1 MEGGRLRPFQMNMKR
16 GMSTL
21 FGGRLQSVLIAS
33 FTLVAMLS
41 VGLGAWV
48 ISRVIDDYLAD
59 AESRRVNRDM
69 NLAITF
75 YQSKLDEVT
84 AVARRLAMD
93 PLVIDNLP
101 AALRDRKESIERIDQ
116 TINRKITVPTV
127 GGTHFVSILDTK
139 GNIRIGR
146 VISPEGR
153 GYPFVS
159 RGNWGELPI
168 VADALASGEGRAATE
183 VVPAEFLAQVGL
195 DEQAVIPLI
204 ETPLAS
210 PRLFDPRESTA
221 GLTLTAV
228 FPVRDNHGESI
239 GAILIS
245 YLFNRDFTLVDRVK
259 EAAGVDTV
267 TIFLGDLRVS
277 TNVLTETGERAIGT
291 RLSQDVYDIVLGQG
305 LKYVGRA
312 FVVKEWFITQYL
324 PLRDHRD
331 QVVGILYV
339 GAREATFQ
347 ALVSAF
353 NKRVALIALICM
365 LLAIV
370 LGVLISRFIT
380 RPIVEL
386 AKATHGLEEGDMTVR
401 VRASG
406 GGELALLGRSFNTMV
421 ETLRRT
427 QNELVQKERLAS
439 MGQLA
444 AGVAHEINNPLGTI
458 LLFSDI
464 MFKSAAENDPRRDD
478 LEMIIKETNRCK
490 RIVAALLNFARQQDV
505 LVKKTDVH
513 AVLEEAIE
521 KVRRQPSFEKIEIAR
536 EFHPDLPL
544 IQADP
549 AQLEQVFINLL
560 NNASEAMA
568 GDGLITLTTR
578 PGEDQRVEIRISDTG
593 CGIPKENLDQLF
605 TPFFTTKP
613 AGKGVGL
620 GLAIVY
626 GIIKMHRGQI
636 QAQSQ
641 VGRGTTFTMTL
652 PVQLSPMT

>member
-1 MEGGRLRPFQMNMKR
+1 MNMKR
-16 GMSTL
+16 GISTL

-48 ISRVIDDYLAD
+48 ISRVIDNYLAD
-59 AESRRVNRDM
+59 AESRRVDRDM

-101 AALRDRKESIERIDQ
+101 AALRNRKESIERIDQ
-116 TINRKITVPTV
+116 TINRKITVPIV
-127 GGTHFVSILDTK
+127 GGTYFVSVLDPK

-153 GYPFVS
+153 IYPFVS

-168 VADALASGEGRAATE
+168 VVDALTSGEGRAATE
-183 VVPAEFLAQVGL
+183 IVPAEFLAQVGL
-195 DEQAVIPLI
+195 DEQAAIPLI

-210 PRLFDPRESTA
+210 PTLFDPRESTA

-228 FPVRDNHGESI
+228 FPVRDNNGESI

-291 RLSQDVYDIVLGQG
+291 RLSRDVYDIVLGQG

-353 NKRVALIALICM
+353 NKRVALIASICLM
-365 LLAIV
+365 LAIV
-370 LGVLISRFIT
+370 LGVLISGFIT
-380 RPIVEL
+380 RPIAEL
-386 AKATHGLEEGDMTVR
+386 ARATHGLEEGDMTVR

-427 QNELVQKERLAS
+427 QKELVQKERLAS

-464 MFKSAAENDPRRDD
+464 LLKSAAENDPRRDD

-490 RIVAALLNFARQQDV
+490 NIVAALLNFARQQDV

-521 KVRRQPSFEKIEIAR
+521 KVRRQPSFEKVEIAR

-568 GDGLITLTTR
+568 GGGLITLTTR
-578 PGEDQRVEIRISDTG
+578 PGEDRRVEIRISDTG

-652 PVQLSPMT
+652 PIQTTSAT

>member
-1 MEGGRLRPFQMNMKR
+1 MFGGRLR
-16 GMSTL
+16 T
-21 FGGRLQSVLIAS
+21 VLIAS
-33 FTLVAMLS
+33 FALVAMLS

-116 TINRKITVPTV
+116 TINRKITVPIV
-127 GGTHFVSILDTK
+127 GGTYFVSLLDPK

-153 GYPFVS
+153 VYPFVS

-168 VADALASGEGRAATE
+168 VAAALASGEGRTATE
-183 VVPAEFLAQVGL
+183 IVPAEFLAQVGL
-195 DEQAVIPLI
+195 DKQAAIPLI

-210 PRLFDPRESTA
+210 PTLFDPRESTA

-228 FPVRDNHGESI
+228 FPVRDNNGESI

-291 RLSQDVYDIVLGQG
+291 RLSRDVYDIVLGQG

-370 LGVLISRFIT
+370 LGVLISGFIT
-380 RPIVEL
+380 RPIAEL
-386 AKATHGLEEGDMTVR
+386 AKATHGLEEGDMTVH
-401 VRASG
+401 VRAAG

-427 QNELVQKERLAS
+427 QKELVQKERLAS

-464 MFKSAAENDPRRDD
+464 MLKSAAENDPRRDD

-490 RIVAALLNFARQQDV
+490 HIVAALLNFARQQDV

-536 EFHPDLPL
+536 EFYPVLPL

-568 GDGLITLTTR
+568 GGGLITLTTR

-626 GIIKMHRGQI
+626 GIIKMHRGRI
-636 QAQSQ
+636 EAQSQ
-641 VGRGTTFTMTL
+641 VGRGTTFTLTL
-652 PVQLSPMT
+652 PIQTSSGT